1 MAKFEEADNR
11 LFKNVYVDKNTK
23 KKIRAQ
29 PLKVLA
35 GKVRSRGPA
44 GTKALRPKRKK

>member
-11 LFKNVYVDKNTK
+11 LFKNIFVDKVTK

-29 PLKVLA
+29 PLKVIA
-35 GKVRSRGPA
+35 GKVRGRGPQGA
-44 GTKALRPKRKK
+44 RKLRPKRKK